1 MPLPFL
7 GAGLPFLNEMVML
20 FIVSVVIAYIG
31 YRLRLV
37 PIAGFLLAGVLIG
50 PNSLG
55 LIYEQELVDMLA
67 EIGVIL
73 LLFTIG
79 VEFSLGKLARIGRA
93 IFIGGGLQVALSIG
107 LVAGTLSLFG
117 V

>member
-1 MPLPFL
+1 ML
-7 GAGLPFLNEMVML
+7 AVSLPFLNEMVML
-20 FIVSVVIAYIG
+20 FIASVLIAYIC

-37 PIAGFLLAGVLIG
+37 PIAGFLLAGVIIG

-55 LIYEQELVDMLA
+55 LVYDQALVDMLA

-79 VEFSLGKLARIGRA
+79 LEFSL
-93 IFIGGGLQVALSIG
+93 
-107 LVAGTLSLFG
+107 
-117 V
+117 